1 MFIIVFFI
9 YRNSSDQ
16 RKSNGNPAT
25 NVAKDTHVAKNSP
38 PPVQKKAKVLMPKQS
53 AIDQKLKALTENN
66 QSSSSK
72 TDDDD
77 VELLDENPIRSSDKS
92 KNSGGFRIFCG
103 ICDEE
108 FGNQEIAKA
117 HMKSQYGINTNLTV
131 RMKMF

>member
-1 MFIIVFFI
+1 M
-9 YRNSSDQ
+9 
-16 RKSNGNPAT
+16 P
-25 NVAKDTHVAKNSP
+25 KNSP

-53 AIDQKLKALTENN
+53 AIDKKLKALTENN

>member
-1 MFIIVFFI
+1 
-9 YRNSSDQ
+9 
-16 RKSNGNPAT
+16 
-25 NVAKDTHVAKNSP
+25 
-38 PPVQKKAKVLMPKQS
+38 MPKQS
-53 AIDQKLKALTENN
+53 AIDQKLKVLMENK
-66 QSSSSK
+66 QISSSK
-72 TDDDD
+72 NDDD

-92 KNSGGFRIFCG
+92 KNSAGFRIFCG